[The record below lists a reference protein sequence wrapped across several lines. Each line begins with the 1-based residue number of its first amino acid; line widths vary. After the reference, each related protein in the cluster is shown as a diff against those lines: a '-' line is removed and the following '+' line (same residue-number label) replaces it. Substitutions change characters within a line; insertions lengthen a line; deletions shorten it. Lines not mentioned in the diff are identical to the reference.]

1 MSQEEYIKCKYHSKK
16 KAKKFCI
23 KCKEFIC
30 NACAIDMHSIHMN
43 DIKSLNLLYANE
55 VNKIDN
61 KANSPTVSEEIK
73 EKIDF
78 FMFLLNFNKND
89 NNDCTIKIID
99 IFDDY
104 LSDIIECKNYI
115 KNIIRNRKS
124 KIEEA
129 ISDSDKA
136 IADIQNKIAM
146 RTMKDI
152 EFINKINLLNEK
164 MNRETNID
172 ELCEV
177 YIQYDN
183 LIDDVVKD
191 RTIFSQYK
199 KRNKIEK
206 VVKEYNDILLKEIEP
221 KMKIIEET
229 IKEIYKSI
237 EENEQNIKIKVEEI
251 IKEKEEVN
259 LAQQQQYEKIIEIKE
274 PDVQPQEIVKEI
286 KRESIKEE
294 KVIKEGKEYNSSNNN
309 NINNNNNNKP
319 QVHQREQFEKI
330 PMQDEVLRNT
340 IGEPSIKKLIT
351 NVFGVQLKTVPK
363 GNNNPQKQNTINTA
377 EPIKQNEPP
386 KPTTQ
391 IPKKPSNNSLKK
403 VDKTDN
409 DEELE
414 FNPPKIEMHKKMSS
428 ELKFDELDL
437 NKKSSNTNIENYDYI
452 LESEIVSDNHL
463 IDGDDFIENNTII
476 NQIRS
481 IPSIKSSS
489 SKSKENTI
497 ETKPRQDSTTTPPK
511 KTSIASI
518 EKTSKVKELLSL
530 ISNKASQKE
539 IKNLVQSMQWTDKN
553 MISLLLF
560 GQNCKTAY
568 SFNPYT
574 KTIEEIEIETEDK
587 DYKTPSGYH
596 CINIPPFVYLSGGKN
611 DKNMELDTI
620 YQFVRIGD
628 KKFSLNQ
635 LGLMFDKRSFHTS
648 IYIPKRNSLCFISGS
663 RLKTAELFNLDTK
676 AQSSLPLLNSS
687 RERSCACVLNDL
699 YLYVFFGFDRTKSKY
714 VTTIEK
720 INLNKGKMW
729 ETISI
734 PGNQNIL
741 KKQGFAC
748 LNYTVDFK
756 KGILIVGGINSLR
769 NECREV
775 LFYNPDNSTISLHN
789 NLLPENASFTH
800 QIFLNCEND
809 IDNKFYNIT
818 DTFHGIIFNKT
829 EGTFETLAAK

>member
-1 MSQEEYIKCKYHSKK
+1 MSQEEYIKCKYHSNK

-30 NACAIDMHSIHMN
+30 NACAIDKHSIHVN

-61 KANSPTVSEEIK
+61 NANSPTVSKEIK

-89 NNDCTIKIID
+89 SNDCTLTIID

-104 LSDIIECKNYI
+104 LSDIVECKNYI
-115 KNIIRNRKS
+115 KNIIRNRKG
-124 KIEEA
+124 IIDEA

-136 IADIQNKIAM
+136 IADIQNKIAK

-152 EFINKINLLNEK
+152 EFINKINVLNEK

-183 LIDDVVKD
+183 LIDEVVKD
-191 RTIFSQYK
+191 SKILTQYK
-199 KRNKIEK
+199 RRNKIDK
-206 VVKEYNDILLKEIEP
+206 VVKEYNDILMKEIEP

-229 IKEIYKSI
+229 IKEIYKGI
-237 EENEQNIKIKVEEI
+237 EENEKNIKMKVEEI
-251 IKEKEEVN
+251 IKEKEEVVS
-259 LAQQQQYEKIIEIKE
+259 QQQQYEKIIERKKE
-274 PDVQPQEIVKEI
+274 PDVVQPQPKVKEV

-294 KVIKEGKEYNSSNNN
+294 KIIKEGKENSSS
-309 NINNNNNNKP
+309 NNNNNNKP
-319 QVHQREQFEKI
+319 QVHPKEQFEKI
-330 PMQDEVLRNT
+330 PIQDEVLRNT

-363 GNNNPQKQNTINTA
+363 GHNIPQKQQTMA

-386 KPTTQ
+386 KTADQ
-391 IPKKPSNNSLKK
+391 IPKQPSTNSLKK

-428 ELKFDELDL
+428 ELKLDELDL
-437 NKKSSNTNIENYDYI
+437 NKKSSNTNLENYDFI

-463 IDGDDFIENNTII
+463 IDGDDFNENNTII

-511 KTSIASI
+511 KTSIANI

-530 ISNKASQKE
+530 VSNKASQKE
-539 IKNLVQSMQWTDKN
+539 IKNLVNSMQWTDKN

-574 KTIEEIEIETEDK
+574 KIIEEIEIETDDK

-611 DKNMELDTI
+611 EKNMELDTI

-628 KKFSLNQ
+628 KKFSLKQ

-663 RLKTAELFNLDTK
+663 RLKTAEMFNLDTK

-775 LFYNPDNSTISLHN
+775 LFYNPENSTISLHN

-818 DTFHGIIFNKT
+818 DTFHGIIFNKSD
-829 EGTFETLAAK
+829 GTFESLALK